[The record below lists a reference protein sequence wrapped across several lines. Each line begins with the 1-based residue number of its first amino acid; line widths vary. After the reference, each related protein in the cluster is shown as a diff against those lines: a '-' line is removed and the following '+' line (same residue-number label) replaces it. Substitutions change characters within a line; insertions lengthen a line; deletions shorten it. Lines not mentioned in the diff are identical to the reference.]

1 MSNTDTPA
9 YIPGTCNLGKQEVR
23 RRQFVALLG
32 LALTIFSAMG
42 LWEGSLLTRF
52 TIFLPL
58 FVFATGFVQSRR
70 KFCMAYGFSGAFNL
84 GRLGELSRVQDPA
97 DRAADRRTA
106 LSILGQASL
115 LALALTLLYLAVS
128 A

>member
-1 MSNTDTPA
+1 MSDT
-9 YIPGTCNLGKQEVR
+9 YIPGTCNLGKAEVR

-32 LALTIFSAMG
+32 LALSLFSAFG
-42 LWEGSLLTRF
+42 LWQGSTLTRA

-58 FVFATGFVQSRR
+58 FVFAVGYVQSRR
-70 KFCMAYGFSGAFNL
+70 KFCMAYGFAGAFNL

-97 DRAADRRTA
+97 DRAADRKTA
-106 LSILGQASL
+106 LSILGQAAL
-115 LALALTLLYLAVS
+115 LALVLTLLYLAIS

>member
-1 MSNTDTPA
+1 MADT
-9 YIPGTCNLGKQEVR
+9 YIPGTCNLGKSEVR

-32 LALTIFSAMG
+32 LGLAFFSGFG
-42 LWEGSLLTRF
+42 LWEGSALVKL
-52 TIFLPL
+52 TIFLPF
-58 FVFATGFVQSRR
+58 FVFATGFIQSRR

-97 DRAADRRTA
+97 DRAADRKTA

-115 LALALTLLYLAVS
+115 LALTLTLLYLAIS

>member
-1 MSNTDTPA
+1 MSDT
-9 YIPGTCNLGKQEVR
+9 YIPGTCNLGKSEVR

-32 LALTIFSAMG
+32 LGLAFFSGFG
-42 LWEGSLLTRF
+42 LWEGSTLVKL
-52 TIFLPL
+52 TIFLPF
-58 FVFATGFVQSRR
+58 FVFATGFIQSRR

-97 DRAADRRTA
+97 DRAADRKTA
-106 LSILGQASL
+106 LSILGQAAL
-115 LALALTLLYLAVS
+115 LAVALTLLYLAIS

>member
-1 MSNTDTPA
+1 MADT
-9 YIPGTCNLGKQEVR
+9 YIPGTCNLGKSEVR
-23 RRQFVALLG
+23 RRQTVALLG
-32 LALTIFSAMG
+32 LALALFSGFG
-42 LWEGSLLTRF
+42 LWEGSLIARL

-58 FVFATGFVQSRR
+58 FVFATGFIQSRR

-97 DRAADRRTA
+97 DRAADRKTA
-106 LSILGQASL
+106 LSILGQAAL
-115 LALALTLLYLAVS
+115 LALALTLLYLAIS

>member
-1 MSNTDTPA
+1 MADT
-9 YIPGTCNLGKQEVR
+9 YIPGTCNLGKSEVR
-23 RRQFVALLG
+23 RRQFVAFLGLG
-32 LALTIFSAMG
+32 LAFFSGFG
-42 LWEGSLLTRF
+42 LWEGSALVKL
-52 TIFLPL
+52 TIFLPF
-58 FVFATGFVQSRR
+58 FVFATGFIQSRR

-97 DRAADRRTA
+97 DRAADRKTA

-115 LALALTLLYLAVS
+115 LALTLTLLYLAIS

>member
-1 MSNTDTPA
+1 MADT
-9 YIPGTCNLGKQEVR
+9 YVPGTCNLGKSEVR
-23 RRQFVALLG
+23 RRQSVAILG
-32 LALTIFSAMG
+32 LALAIFSGFG
-42 LWEGSLLTRF
+42 LWQGSIIAKF

-58 FVFATGFVQSRR
+58 FVFSTGFIQSRR

-106 LSILGQASL
+106 LSILGQAAL
-115 LALALTLLYLAVS
+115 LAVALTLVYLVIS

>member
-1 MSNTDTPA
+1 MSATDTPS
-9 YIPGTCNLGKQEVR
+9 YIPGTCNLGKAEVR

-32 LALTIFSAMG
+32 LVLTIFSALG
-42 LWEGSLLTRF
+42 LWQGSLLMRF

-58 FVFATGFVQSRR
+58 FIFATGFIQSRR

-97 DRAADRRTA
+97 DRAADRKTA

-115 LALALTLLYLAVS
+115 LALVLTLVYLAVS

>member
-1 MSNTDTPA
+1 MSDT
-9 YIPGTCNLGKQEVR
+9 YIPGTCNLGKSEVR

-32 LALTIFSAMG
+32 LGLAFFSGFG
-42 LWEGSLLTRF
+42 LWEGSALVKL
-52 TIFLPL
+52 TIFLPF
-58 FVFATGFVQSRR
+58 FVFATGFIQSRR

-97 DRAADRRTA
+97 DRAADRKTA
-106 LSILGQASL
+106 LSILGQAAL
-115 LALALTLLYLAVS
+115 LALALTILYLAIS